1 MQMKLNLRAAKNVKE
16 VPSAQTLLSLQR
28 NVLLVILVQL
38 KVKQS
43 VLSVHQDTILKQQGS
58 RPVKCVLQ
66 EAAVL

>member
-16 VPSAQTLLSLQR
+16 VPSAQTLLSLQW

-58 RPVKCVLQ
+58 HPVKCVLR